1 MRRKDPK
8 EDETDQDG
16 RIAELQEQ
24 IQKLERENERLKAD
38 KRPEITF
45 ASLSRVVSSRMR
57 RRGEGSA

>member
-45 ASLSRVVSSRMR
+45 ASLSGVVSSRMR